1 MRKTSILLLVL
12 QTIQQSYSWSILPPK
27 VDHQTSKSSTISR
40 RGLMDAVSIAAGSV
54 LLTTSIGSSPAIA
67 ASSGGVSIEDIQ
79 RIQKGHARVMY
90 LLNNWDAITESC
102 GKNGVDKQVVRT
114 DQQYGG
120 MCEKNPLV
128 VQEYLGYKST
138 LDPLFKIDKVMVKA
152 ANTKFVDADVMEDYL
167 DVVEKYREK
176 ADMGS
181 MMAYTS
187 SWGEAN
193 PNGGKDVM
201 EEYLLSTKS
210 EVEQTASLLKSI
222 MGYLKLDVLPPTKA
236 F

>member
-1 MRKTSILLLVL
+1 MRKTSILLLIL
-12 QTIQQSYSWSILPPK
+12 QTIHVQSWSMQPPK
-27 VDHQTSKSSTISR
+27 MDHQTSKSSTISR
-40 RGLMDAVSIAAGSV
+40 RGLMDTVSIAAGSV
-54 LLTTSIGSSPAIA
+54 FLNTVLNPSSAIA
-67 ASSGGVSIEDIQ
+67 ASSSGGVSLEDLQ

-120 MCEKNPLV
+120 ICEKNPLV

-152 ANTKFVDADVMEDYL
+152 ANTKFVDPDVMEDYL
-167 DVVEKYREK
+167 DAVERYREK

-193 PNGGKDVM
+193 PNGGKDII
-201 EEYLLSTKS
+201 EEYLLSTRS
-210 EVEQTASLLKSI
+210 EVEQTEALLKSI
-222 MGYLKLDVLPPTKA
+222 LQYLKLDVLPPSKA
-236 F
+236 I

>member
-1 MRKTSILLLVL
+1 
-12 QTIQQSYSWSILPPK
+12 
-27 VDHQTSKSSTISR
+27 
-40 RGLMDAVSIAAGSV
+40 MDAVSIAAGSL

-67 ASSGGVSIEDIQ
+67 ASSGGVSLEDIQ

-120 MCEKNPLV
+120 LCEKNPLV

-152 ANTKFVDADVMEDYL
+152 ANTKFVDANVMEDYL

-222 MGYLKLDVLPPTKA
+222 MGYLKLDVLPPTKS